1 MSLLFNL
8 QPEFDNRMPYIL
20 VFLLSNS
27 GLQELLLLYWLHNFF
42 DINLFGYITIR
53 AGVSFF
59 LALFFTLFLLPHF
72 IKWAKR
78 TSSVQ
83 PINSLAPQSHL
94 TKNKTPTMG
103 GIVFIFSTLLASILT
118 VKLTNLFVIG
128 ALLTIV
134 LFAIIGFYDDFAKIK
149 KAENLAG
156 FKARTK
162 LMLQIFS
169 SIIVTSYLVLF
180 ADFNTQLYIPFI
192 KTAVVDMGTF
202 SMAFWILVI
211 IATSNAVNL
220 TDGLDGL
227 ATVPSIT
234 ALASFSVIIYITG
247 HSVISSYLLMP
258 HFEVGEVAIVATAFM
273 GALTGFLWYNCHP
286 AEIFMG
292 DSGSLTIGA
301 FLGYLAIISKSEF
314 LLLLIGFIFVMETLS
329 VILQVGSFKLRKKR
343 VFLMAPI
350 HHHFEMKNWAEN
362 KIIVRFWIISV
373 LSNIVA
379 LIISLKIR

>member
-1 MSLLFNL
+1 MSLLINL
-8 QPEFDNRMPYIL
+8 QEFP
-20 VFLLSNS
+20 
-27 GLQELLLLYWLHNFF
+27 LLYWLHNFF

-59 LALFFTLFLLPHF
+59 LALFFTLFLLPRF
-72 IKWAKR
+72 IAWAKR
-78 TSSVQ
+78 TSNVQ

-94 TKNKTPTMG
+94 IKDKTPTMG
-103 GIVFIFSTLLASILT
+103 GIVFIFSTILASILT
-118 VKLTNLFVIG
+118 VKLSNVFAIG

-169 SIIVTSYLVLF
+169 AVIVSTYLFLF

-192 KTAVVDMGTF
+192 KTAVVDMGVF
-202 SMAFWILVI
+202 SIAFWILVM

-227 ATVPSIT
+227 ATVPSIA
-234 ALASFSVIIYITG
+234 ALSSFSIIIYITG
-247 HSVISSYLLMP
+247 NVVISSYLLMP
-258 HFEVGEVAIVATAFM
+258 HFNVGEVVIIATAFM

-362 KIIVRFWIISV
+362 KIIVRFWIVSI
-373 LSNIVA
+373 LSNIIA